1 MRQKSVTTLIRSVYG
16 KRYELEPYGEISESP
31 RYFPTRMQPM
41 LVFVREKRFQLIFFA
56 LLAIVVGGSIYYFN
70 LLVSTEQDVFS
81 ARGKV
86 NALQQRRNDISINLS
101 KAALDYSKHEQSVFT
116 AVVALRTLLA
126 EKGVDDA
133 KIEELYKELQ
143 QSGVADAKNLPAN
156 LLGNG
161 KISPLNRLLAVAEQ
175 YPDLKLSSN
184 FNNLM
189 AALVEVEKDLA
200 AERLNFNDAVNIYTT
215 NIARFPINFYAWIF
229 GFKPQAY
236 FEASKDAQNFKP
248 IDY

>member
-1 MRQKSVTTLIRSVYG
+1 MARKSVTTLIRSVYG
-16 KRYELEPYGEISESP
+16 KRYDLEPYGEISGSP
-31 RYFPTRMQPM
+31 RYYPYRMQP
-41 LVFVREKRFQLIFFA
+41 LFVFVREKRFQIIFFA

-70 LLVSTEQDVFS
+70 MLVSTEQDVYS

-116 AVVALRTLLA
+116 ATVALRALFA

-133 KIEELYKELQ
+133 KIAELFEELKQ
-143 QSGVADAKNLPAN
+143 PGAADAGNLPEK
-156 LLGNG
+156 LLGN
-161 KISPLNRLLAVAEQ
+161 KDLSPLNRLLAVAEQ

-189 AALVEVEKDLA
+189 TALVEVEKDLA
-200 AERLNFNDAVNIYTT
+200 AERLKLNDAVNMYTT
-215 NIARFPINFYAWIF
+215 NLARFPINFYGWVF
-229 GFKPQAY
+229 GFKSQPY
-236 FEASKDAQNFKP
+236 FEASKDAQKFRP